1 MSGLQKKRRVEV
13 AGASSQRH
21 PNPPSPKD
29 TWKRLDESTPGRLWS
44 LELRD
49 GLRCDFVDDV
59 RSSYRDS
66 LRFMVSNMFLA
77 DPAGRNSRGCEA
89 LLGSGV
95 GVMSGSSVIVSE
107 L

>member
-1 MSGLQKKRRVEV
+1 M

-49 GLRCDFVDDV
+49 GSRCDFVDDV
-59 RSSYRDS
+59 QSCYRDS

-77 DPAGRNSRGCEA
+77 DPAGRNSRGCET
-89 LLGSGV
+89 LLDSGA
-95 GVMSGSSVIVSE
+95 GVMIGSSAVFS
-107 L
+107 LL

>member
-1 MSGLQKKRRVEV
+1 MDATKKRRVEV

-44 LELRD
+44 LELPD
-49 GLRCDFVDDV
+49 VARCAFLSDV
-59 RSSYRDS
+59 LTRYRDS
-66 LRFMVSNMFLA
+66 LRFTESNMFLA
-77 DPAGRNSRGCEA
+77 EPAGRNNRGCET
-89 LLGSGV
+89 LLRSGV
-95 GVMSGSSVIVSE
+95 GFVVGSSVIASV

>member
-1 MSGLQKKRRVEV
+1 M

-44 LELRD
+44 LELCD
-49 GLRCDFVDDV
+49 GSPGDFVDDV
-59 RSSYRDS
+59 RSYYRDS
-66 LRFMVSNMFLA
+66 LRLMVSNMFLA
-77 DPAGRNSRGCEA
+77 DPAGRNSCGCEA

-95 GVMSGSSVIVSE
+95 GVMAGSSVVVS
-107 L
+107 LL